1 MSPGQPT
8 LGSYGGHMDSREAVG
23 LTAHELLDHLL
34 ACDSL
39 DDVRAA
45 INAWVGT
52 HPRPR
57 TEAEI
62 CAQVDAV
69 LAPWYA
75 VHGDPRPH
83 AARREDLVR
92 IVEDAVDEAR
102 RPLGARA
109 WLFAWLATPNPQL
122 DQRCPDELLDTPE
135 GFEKLK
141 SLLSR
146 T

>member
-1 MSPGQPT
+1 
-8 LGSYGGHMDSREAVG
+8 MDSRETVG
-23 LTAHELLDHLL
+23 LSVHELLDHLL
-34 ACDSL
+34 VCDSL
-39 DDVRAA
+39 DAVRAA
-45 INAWVGT
+45 ITTWLDT

-62 CAQVDAV
+62 CAQVDAI

-75 VHGDPRPH
+75 VHGDPRPRE
-83 AARREDLVR
+83 ARREELAR
-92 IVEDAVDEAR
+92 IVEDAVDETR
-102 RPLGARA
+102 HPLGARA
-109 WLFAWLATPNPQL
+109 WLFEWLAMPNPQL

-141 SLLSR
+141 SLLSQ